1 MQPYFF
7 PYIGYFQLIAN
18 TDQFIFFDIVQYN
31 KKSWM
36 NRNRILHPSKPDD
49 FQYISVPIAKH
60 NKGSLIKDVDISH
73 DEKWQNKILGQ
84 LTVYKKLKAPFYNEV
99 NQIVREIL
107 SKECNTLL
115 DLSIESTRTICDYIG
130 IEFNYEIAS
139 RINFDK
145 SSISQPG
152 DWALEISK
160 HKKASEYI
168 NPPSGYDIFDENKF
182 LDNNIKLSFLKSSLS
197 PYSQSWRKNFKSG
210 LSVLDLIMFNAIEDS
225 WQIINNDFTVIDAKN
240 IISTGGCS
248 ERIYTQR
255 VS

>member
-36 NRNRILHPSKPDD
+36 SRNRILHPNKPDD

-73 DEKWQNKILGQ
+73 DGKWQNKILSQ

-99 NQIVREIL
+99 NQIVKEIL
-107 SKECNTLL
+107 SKECNILL
-115 DLSIESTRTICDYIG
+115 DLSIESMRTICDYIG
-130 IEFNYEIAS
+130 IELNYEIAS
-139 RINFDK
+139 RINFDRN
-145 SSISQPG
+145 SISQPG

-168 NPPSGYDIFDENKF
+168 NPPGGHDIFDEKKF
-182 LDNNIKLSFLKSSLS
+182 LENNIKLSFLKSSLS
-197 PYSQSWRKNFKSG
+197 PYKQSWRKNFQSG
-210 LSVLDLIMFNAIEDS
+210 LSILDLIMFNSPEYI

-240 IISTGGCS
+240 IIST
-248 ERIYTQR
+248 EVLQ
-255 VS
+255 

>member
-1 MQPYFF
+1 MKLAIMQPYFF
-7 PYIGYFQLIAN
+7 PYVGYFQLIAN
-18 TDQFIFFDIVQYN
+18 TDQFVFFDIVQYN

-60 NKGSLIKDVDISH
+60 NKGSLIKDVGISH

-84 LTVYKKLKAPFYNEV
+84 LTVYKKLRAPFYNEV

-160 HKKASEYI
+160 HRKASEYI
-168 NPPSGYDIFDENKF
+168 NPPGGYDIFDENKF
-182 LDNNIKLSFLKSSLS
+182 IENDIKLSFLKSNLS
-197 PYSQSWRKNFKSG
+197 PYEQSWRKRFNSG
-210 LSVLDLIMFNAIEDS
+210 LSILDALMFNNKVDLMELLLSDCKILSKQEVAI
-225 WQIINNDFTVIDAKN
+225 
-240 IISTGGCS
+240 
-248 ERIYTQR
+248 
-255 VS
+255 

>member
-1 MQPYFF
+1 MKLAIMQPYFF
-7 PYIGYFQLIAN
+7 PYVGYFQLIAN

-31 KKSWM
+31 KRSWM

-99 NQIVREIL
+99 NQLVKEIL

-115 DLSIESTRTICDYIG
+115 DLSIESTRAICYYIG
-130 IEFNYEIAS
+130 IELNHEIAS

-160 HKKASEYI
+160 YKKASEYI
-168 NPPSGYDIFDENKF
+168 NPPGGFDIFDENKF
-182 LDNNIKLSFLKSSLS
+182 IENNIKLRFLKSNLS
-197 PYSQSWRKNFKSG
+197 PYKQSWRKNFNSG
-210 LSVLDLIMFNAIEDS
+210 LSILDVLMFNNKDELIELLL
-225 WQIINNDFTVIDAKN
+225 NDFN
-240 IISTGGCS
+240 IVSKSEISS
-248 ERIYTQR
+248 
-255 VS
+255 

>member
-1 MQPYFF
+1 
-7 PYIGYFQLIAN
+7 
-18 TDQFIFFDIVQYN
+18 
-31 KKSWM
+31 M

-160 HKKASEYI
+160 HRKASEYI
-168 NPPSGYDIFDENKF
+168 NPPGGYDIFDENKF
-182 LDNNIKLSFLKSSLS
+182 IENDIKLSFLKSNLS
-197 PYSQSWRKNFKSG
+197 PYEQSWRKRFNSG
-210 LSVLDLIMFNAIEDS
+210 LSILDALMFNNKDDLMELLLSDCKILSKQEVAI
-225 WQIINNDFTVIDAKN
+225 
-240 IISTGGCS
+240 
-248 ERIYTQR
+248 
-255 VS
+255 

>member
-1 MQPYFF
+1 VKLAIMQPYFF
-7 PYIGYFQLIAN
+7 PYVGYFQLIAN

-31 KKSWM
+31 KRSWM
-36 NRNRILHPSKPDD
+36 NRNRILHPNKPDD

-99 NQIVREIL
+99 NQLVKEIL

-115 DLSIESTRTICDYIG
+115 DLSIESTRAICDYIG
-130 IEFNYEIAS
+130 IELNYEIAS

-160 HKKASEYI
+160 YKKASEYI
-168 NPPSGYDIFDENKF
+168 NPPGGFDIFDENKF
-182 LDNNIKLSFLKSSLS
+182 IENNIKLRFLKSNLS
-197 PYSQSWRKNFKSG
+197 PYKQSWRKNFNSG
-210 LSVLDLIMFNAIEDS
+210 LSILDVLMFNNKDELIELLL
-225 WQIINNDFTVIDAKN
+225 NDFN
-240 IISTGGCS
+240 IVSKSEISS
-248 ERIYTQR
+248 
-255 VS
+255 